1 MRKTVIALFK
11 PLPKLC
17 SLMKKS
23 EKHLN
28 KKWEISFIELQ
39 NSKGKKYKVTRHLPA
54 LGVSETKIFN
64 SKKKA
69 KQLFDEWLN

>member
-1 MRKTVIALFK
+1 MN
-11 PLPKLC
+11 
-17 SLMKKS
+17 KS

-28 KKWEISFIELQ
+28 KKWEISIIELQ
-39 NSKGKKYKVTRHLPA
+39 NSKGKKYKVTRRLPE
-54 LGVSETKIFN
+54 LLVSETRVFS